1 MKILI
6 VDDDESLRRLM
17 ELVFQEMLGD
27 EYKILLAEDGEE
39 AIKIVINEENI
50 KLVVT
55 DFNMPKKNGI
65 ELAEFI
71 RQCCNKIKI
80 IIISNESS
88 LYVQNEARKVSNRFL
103 FKTEFLNYTSVEKQR
118 ETIFG
123 LLDS

>member
-65 ELAEFI
+65 ELAKFI
-71 RQCCNKIKI
+71 RQCCGKIKV
-80 IIISNESS
+80 IIISNEST
-88 LYVQNEARKVSNRFL
+88 LQIQDEARKVANMFL
-103 FKTEFLNYTSVEKQR
+103 FKTEFLNYTSKEKQR
-118 ETIFG
+118 ETIFC
-123 LLDS
+123 LLN

>member
-39 AIKIVINEENI
+39 AIRIVINEENI

-88 LYVQNEARKVSNRFL
+88 LYIQNEARKVSNKFL

-123 LLDS
+123 LLN